1 MNTGRQGNYSRLDDA
16 LQAAGTIEKLL
27 LTDRPLEAGRRYEIR
42 LRGSLDIESL
52 PTPVR
57 LLAYVSADWDMK
69 GEWYAWPL
77 AR

>member
-1 MNTGRQGNYSRLDDA
+1 MEALRSVEVQRLV
-16 LQAAGTIEKLL
+16 AAATVDGLL
-27 LTDRPLEAGRRYEIR
+27 LTSKSLKPGRTYVIR

-57 LLAYVSADWDMK
+57 LLAYVSAGWDMNS
-69 GEWYAWPL
+69 EWYAWPL